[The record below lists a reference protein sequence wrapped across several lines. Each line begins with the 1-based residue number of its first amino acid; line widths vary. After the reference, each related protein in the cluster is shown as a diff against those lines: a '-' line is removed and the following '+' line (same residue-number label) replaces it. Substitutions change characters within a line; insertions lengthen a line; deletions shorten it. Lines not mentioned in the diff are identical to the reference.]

1 LEIARRGYLIWRE
14 SLMLLW
20 IKHDMN
26 IPHMNIAF
34 PLTFD
39 DAAAQNRG
47 AAGTPDQ
54 VRAYLQRDIDEGGLN
69 YLLCRFAFGDVTQ
82 QEAVNSIN
90 LFTGRVMADLRPAAG
105 MV

>member
-1 LEIARRGYLIWRE
+1 
-14 SLMLLW
+14 
-20 IKHDMN
+20 MN

-39 DAAAQNRG
+39 DAAAQNRA

-54 VRAYLQRDIDEGGLN
+54 VRERLQRDIDDGGLN
-69 YLLCRFAFGDVTQ
+69 YLLCRFAFGDVTTQ
-82 QEAVNSIN
+82 DSKNSID
-90 LFTGRVMADLRPAAG
+90 LFTSRVMADLRPAEG

>member
-1 LEIARRGYLIWRE
+1 
-14 SLMLLW
+14 MLLW

-47 AAGTPDQ
+47 AAGTPEQ
-54 VRAYLQRDIDEGGLN
+54 VRAYLQRDIDDGGLN
-69 YLLCRFAFGDVTQ
+69 ICCARFAFRRCH
-82 QEAVNSIN
+82 AARSVNSIN
-90 LFTGRVMADLRPAAG
+90 LFTRSGYVGFAYTRRNGFEL
-105 MV
+105 